1 MDRGIPWTELILRD
15 RFMPN
20 DLNVMVSQ
28 RVSVALVFL
37 VVILTAAMA
46 IMHGFYILIPPL
58 AILFLM
64 LGRWWSEMGIEKR
77 PIGVLLVLNGT
88 LVLIAVLAYT
98 YRMFWLMVPLLLS
111 PGLLFIRH
119 RYATVGSIR
128 KLVRWVGVLYMLASL
143 AAAAYYLPA
152 HHLIFAIFIILA
164 VIGGMNSNF
173 YVFLAGKRGI
183 AFMLAAIPFHLL
195 YHFYNG
201 ISFIVGSARHYWNAV
216 LEEGDLPASA
226 SKPDAPTAEL
236 KSK

>member
-1 MDRGIPWTELILRD
+1 
-15 RFMPN
+15 
-20 DLNVMVSQ
+20 
-28 RVSVALVFL
+28 
-37 VVILTAAMA
+37 
-46 IMHGFYILIPPL
+46 
-58 AILFLM
+58 M
-64 LGRWWSEMGIEKR
+64 LGRWWSEIGIEKR
-77 PIGVLLVLNGT
+77 PLGVSIALNG
-88 LVLIAVLAYT
+88 VVALIAVLAYS

-119 RYATVGSIR
+119 RYSTVGSIR
-128 KLVRWVGVLYMLASL
+128 TLVRWVGVLYMLASL

-201 ISFIVGSARHYWNAV
+201 ISFIVGSARHYWNTV
-216 LEEGDLPASA
+216 LEEGDRPAPI
-226 SKPDAPTAEL
+226 SKPERPAAEL